1 MDRDIKIAIC
11 DDEQPIRDYIEKC
24 IHEVKPGV
32 EVVQYPDASELV
44 TVGFDADILF
54 LDIQMPGMDG
64 MKAARILR
72 TMGNKTIIVF
82 VTAVEE
88 YVFQAFDVGA
98 VQYIVKPFER
108 NKLTGTIKKAINIAE
123 ERNSIDAALSE
134 TKEVNEGNRSITI
147 KSNGANRR
155 VILSEIMYAEVL
167 EHRIIL
173 HMDNRESIEYYG
185 KMADLEKIA
194 GNDFYRV
201 HRAYL
206 INLSYVRSYDSKT
219 VSIPG
224 ADIPVA
230 RGKYRE
236 LVKAYLSY
244 HTRKENL

>member
-1 MDRDIKIAIC
+1 MKIAIC
-11 DDEQPIRDYIEKC
+11 DDEKSIRDHIEKC
-24 IHEVKPGV
+24 VREVCPEVTV
-32 EVVQYPDASELV
+32 EQYPDASSMV
-44 TVGFDADILF
+44 SASFDADILF

-88 YVFQAFDVGA
+88 YVFEAFDVGA
-98 VQYIVKPFER
+98 VQYIVKPFDR
-108 NKLTGTIKKAINIAE
+108 SKLIDTIKKALDLAKEKNDIDTALTQMNGPE
-123 ERNSIDAALSE
+123 EA
-134 TKEVNEGNRSITI
+134 KRSITI
-147 KSNGANRR
+147 KSGGVNRR
-155 VILSEIMYAEVL
+155 VILSEIGYAEVF

-173 HMDNRESIEYYG
+173 HMNDKERIEYYG
-185 KMADLEKIA
+185 KMSDLEKMT
-194 GNDFYRV
+194 GDDFFRV

-206 INLSYVRSYDSKT
+206 INLAYVRSYDSKT
-219 VSIPG
+219 VSIIG
-224 ADIPVA
+224 DNIPVA

>member
-1 MDRDIKIAIC
+1 MKIAIC
-11 DDEQPIRDYIEKC
+11 DDEKSIRDHIEKC
-24 IHEVKPGV
+24 VREVCPEVAV
-32 EVVQYPDASELV
+32 EQYPDAYSMV
-44 TVGFDADILF
+44 SASFDADILF

-88 YVFQAFDVGA
+88 YVFEAFDVGA
-98 VQYIVKPFER
+98 VQYIVKPFDR
-108 NKLTGTIKKAINIAE
+108 SKLIDTIKKALDLAKEKNDIDTALTQMNGPE
-123 ERNSIDAALSE
+123 EA
-134 TKEVNEGNRSITI
+134 KRSITI
-147 KSNGANRR
+147 KSGGVNRR
-155 VILSEIMYAEVL
+155 VILSEIGYAEVF

-173 HMDNRESIEYYG
+173 HMNDKERIEYYG
-185 KMADLEKIA
+185 KMSDLEKMT
-194 GNDFYRV
+194 GDDFFRV

-206 INLSYVRSYDSKT
+206 INLAYVRSYDSKT
-219 VSIPG
+219 VSIIG
-224 ADIPVA
+224 DNIPVA